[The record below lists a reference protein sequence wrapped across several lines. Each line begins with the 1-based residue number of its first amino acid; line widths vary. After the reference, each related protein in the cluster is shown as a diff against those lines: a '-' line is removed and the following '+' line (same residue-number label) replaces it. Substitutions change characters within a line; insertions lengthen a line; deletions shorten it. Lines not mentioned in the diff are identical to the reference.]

1 MPRSTRERIIDESLR
16 LFAERG
22 YAATSVAEIEAAAGL
37 SPGAGG
43 LYRHFRSKY
52 EVLSAAMH
60 EHVARSRRQVAQALA
75 EAQAVRCASGLEE
88 RLSHL
93 CRAGL
98 AKVREEHELI
108 QVFFR
113 DLSQFPE
120 LVEVVRD
127 GLLQPMF
134 DAIPAWLRAQ
144 PEYRDLDVDWSA
156 VAAVLGGAVV
166 HYRLF
171 AETVGEPPG
180 HTDKERFIDTWVRLA
195 LGLLATAAPAA
206 PAAPP
211 SQAPP
216 PPPRPAVDR
225 GGGPDPARG

>member
-1 MPRSTRERIIDESLR
+1 MTRSTRDRIVGESLR

-52 EVLSAAMH
+52 EVLATAVAEHAARTRTH
-60 EHVARSRRQVAQALA
+60 ITDTLA
-75 EAQAVRCASGLEE
+75 EASSPGTAAPLEE
-88 RLSHL
+88 RLAHI

-98 AKVREEHELI
+98 AKVHEEGRLTRI
-108 QVFFR
+108 FFR

-120 LVEVVRD
+120 LVALVRE

-134 DAIPAWLRAQ
+134 DAITTWFRAQ
-144 PEYRDLDVDWSA
+144 PEYAEADVDWPA
-156 VAAVLGGAVV
+156 IGAVLGGAVV

-171 AETVGEPPG
+171 QDTVGDMPG
-180 HTDKERFIDTWVRLA
+180 RTDPDRFVASWVRLS
-195 LGLLATAAPAA
+195 LGLLSVPSRGATAEVAEVA
-206 PAAPP
+206 
-211 SQAPP
+211 
-216 PPPRPAVDR
+216 
-225 GGGPDPARG
+225 G